1 MRLCGKIDNSVKA
14 FLKEKRFNGF
24 SVGDVALDKAEV
36 FAFQRP
42 FKRFKISGIG
52 QRVKADYAAVRVL
65 FKLIIDEI

>member
-14 FLKEKRFNGF
+14 FLLKKRFNGF
-24 SVGDVALDKAEV
+24 SVGDIALDKAEV